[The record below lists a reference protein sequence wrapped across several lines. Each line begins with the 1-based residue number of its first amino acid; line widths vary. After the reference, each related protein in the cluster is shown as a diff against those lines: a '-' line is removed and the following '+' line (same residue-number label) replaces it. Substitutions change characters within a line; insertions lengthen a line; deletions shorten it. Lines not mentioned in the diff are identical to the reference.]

1 MTTRICKTLACGLGA
16 VLFAFLPLTS
26 NAQAIYG
33 SVYGTVTD
41 NTGAI
46 VPNAT
51 ITVTDEAKGITV
63 TTQSNDSGDY
73 RVEHLIPDL
82 YDIKITAQGFAT
94 FDAQHIQIYADTS
107 PKVDAQ
113 LTVGGS
119 SQTVEVNADTIPV
132 LKTDRADVST
142 VFSRT

>member
-1 MTTRICKTLACGLGA
+1 MTTRICKALACGLGA

-51 ITVTDEAKGITV
+51 VTVTDEAKGVTV
-63 TTQSNDSGDY
+63 TTQTNDSGD
-73 RVEHLIPDL
+73 
-82 YDIKITAQGFAT
+82 
-94 FDAQHIQIYADTS
+94 
-107 PKVDAQ
+107 
-113 LTVGGS
+113 
-119 SQTVEVNADTIPV
+119 
-132 LKTDRADVST
+132 
-142 VFSRT
+142 